1 MSLDGVPEAFA
12 MLVRRFTTYRR
23 INHAQSFGH
32 PPHPSPPLLLAPV
45 TL

>member
-12 MLVRRFTTYRR
+12 MLVRLHTYRR
-23 INHAQSFGH
+23 AIAQSFAH